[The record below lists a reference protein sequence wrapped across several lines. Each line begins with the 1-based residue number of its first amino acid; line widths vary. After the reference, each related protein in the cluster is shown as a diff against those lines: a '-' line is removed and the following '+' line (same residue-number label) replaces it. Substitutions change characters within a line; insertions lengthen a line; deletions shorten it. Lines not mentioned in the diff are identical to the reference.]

1 VCRKPNPQRDADPG
15 RLAACE
21 QAKSR
26 ENGSSRKP
34 THDRHNKQLQPTL
47 SDAARRTLSGNR
59 HCARRPRAATARCPI
74 VPFRREGSSGTARGS
89 IGHQWPAL
97 GGVRRPWQHH
107 AFLVGVHL
115 DLIDRHTAAIG
126 EITARDRG
134 HDETVSWVPDLTCSI
149 PGIGPINADVIVAE
163 TGADMTRFPTAG
175 QHLASWAGTT
185 PGHNESAGRVKST
198 RQPLPAGSRRR
209 RAGVRAEPEQLP
221 RGPGPADRVAR
232 GGPHHHADLAG
243 STALEDSGL
252 TAANTSV

>member
-1 VCRKPNPQRDADPG
+1 MACTWRRSATMAAPRIPG
-15 RLAACE
+15 RRAP
-21 QAKSR
+21 
-26 ENGSSRKP
+26 GP
-34 THDRHNKQLQPTL
+34 DRPAH
-47 SDAARRTLSGNR
+47 RGNR
-59 HCARRPRAATARCPI
+59 RDHRPDRR
-74 VPFRREGSSGTARGS
+74 
-89 IGHQWPAL
+89 
-97 GGVRRPWQHH
+97 
-107 AFLVGVHL
+107 
-115 DLIDRHTAAIG
+115 
-126 EITARDRG
+126 

-175 QHLASWAGTT
+175 HLASWAGTT

-198 RQPLPAGSRRR
+198 RQPLPAGSPRRR